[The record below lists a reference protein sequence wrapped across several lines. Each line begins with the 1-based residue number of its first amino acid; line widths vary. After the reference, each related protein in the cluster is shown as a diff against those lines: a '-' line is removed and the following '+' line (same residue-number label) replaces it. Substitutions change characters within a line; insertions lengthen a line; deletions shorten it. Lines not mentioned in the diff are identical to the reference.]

1 MDINQVL
8 THSVSQSAD
17 RTVGQSFCSKHLSV
31 MQLFV
36 SWIAQVQ
43 PFYTNLFCSLG
54 GVISSDSVVASLVER
69 DDTDILGRMALK
81 LDGKKTHNWKHLALQ
96 LNVPHRVLRNFGSHQ
111 RHNSSLM
118 LLKYIPIFDPEL
130 TLDQLKGSLASIG
143 RQDVLSVLDKAGIP
157 GIIL

>member
-1 MDINQVL
+1 MQFPYCGLDNFSRY
-8 THSVSQSAD
+8 T
-17 RTVGQSFCSKHLSV
+17 SFL
-31 MQLFV
+31 
-36 SWIAQVQ
+36 
-43 PFYTNLFCSLG
+43 YSLG
-54 GVISSDSVVASLVER
+54 GVISNESVVASLVER

-81 LDGKKTHNWKHLALQ
+81 LDRKNTRNWKHLALQ
-96 LNVPHRVLRNFGSHQ
+96 LNVPHRVLKNFGSHQ

-143 RQDVLSVLDKAGIP
+143 RQDALTVLEKAGIP

>member
-1 MDINQVL
+1 MWI
-8 THSVSQSAD
+8 
-17 RTVGQSFCSKHLSV
+17 GQF
-31 MQLFV
+31 
-36 SWIAQVQ
+36 Q
-43 PFYTNLFCSLG
+43 PLHTCFLYSLG
-54 GVISSDSVVASLVER
+54 GVISNESVVASLVER

-81 LDGKKTHNWKHLALQ
+81 LDRKKTRNWKHLALQ
-96 LNVPHRVLRNFGSHQ
+96 LNVPHRVLKNFGSHQ

-143 RQDVLSVLDKAGIP
+143 RQDALTVLEKAGIP

>member
-1 MDINQVL
+1 MYL
-8 THSVSQSAD
+8 
-17 RTVGQSFCSKHLSV
+17 
-31 MQLFV
+31 
-36 SWIAQVQ
+36 
-43 PFYTNLFCSLG
+43 LG
-54 GVISSDSVVASLVER
+54 GIISNESVVASLVER

-81 LDGKKTHNWKHLALQ
+81 LDRKKTHNWKHLALQ
-96 LNVPHRVLRNFGSHQ
+96 LNVPHRVLKNFGSHQ

-143 RQDVLSVLDKAGIP
+143 RQDALTILEKAGIA